1 MTSQS
6 FSRPGAIDLSSL
18 GGAAPGS
25 STAARAPGGPSQ
37 GGAGGGYV
45 VEVSEANFQQEVVD
59 RSMSVP
65 VVIDFWATWCQPCKQ
80 LSPILERLAADYAGR
95 FVLATLDVDQ
105 NPRISQA
112 AGVQSIP
119 LVVAVVRGQ
128 LVPLFQGALPEGQV
142 RQFIDELLKLAVSQG
157 VTGTADPVGAPAD
170 EDDAAEPARDPRYA
184 DADDALQR
192 GDLDGAVA
200 AFERLL
206 AQAPAD
212 AEAKQGLAQTRLVR
226 RVHALQQSGGDARA
240 DAAAKPDDP
249 RVQCAAADLDV
260 VDGRVA
266 EAFARLVD
274 TIRRTAG
281 DDRNAVR
288 VHLLELFEAVGVDDE
303 RVRKGRADLS
313 TALF

>member
-206 AQAPAD
+206 AQAP
-212 AEAKQGLAQTRLVR
+212 
-226 RVHALQQSGGDARA
+226 VHALQQSGGDARA